1 MHAYISVNFKG
12 AFDRDNLDF
21 GALTI
26 THTSGRSYLLDVDTS
41 WGGDADNVIVLRAG
55 EDFETFP
62 KDDEFPYDLTHD
74 DIVSGE
80 LKATL
85 FIGGED
91 AAEVESIVCDL
102 LDAEGTVILGS
113 LIVEEEQ

>member
-1 MHAYISVNFKG
+1 MHAYISINFKG

-26 THTSGRSYLLDVDTS
+26 THISGRSYILDVDTS
-41 WGGDADNVIVLRAG
+41 WEGDTDDVIVLSAG
-55 EDFETFP
+55 EDFDTFP
-62 KDDEFPYDLTHD
+62 YDDEYPYDLTHD

-91 AAEVESIVCDL
+91 ATEVKSIVCDL
-102 LDAEGTVILGS
+102 LDAEGTVILKS